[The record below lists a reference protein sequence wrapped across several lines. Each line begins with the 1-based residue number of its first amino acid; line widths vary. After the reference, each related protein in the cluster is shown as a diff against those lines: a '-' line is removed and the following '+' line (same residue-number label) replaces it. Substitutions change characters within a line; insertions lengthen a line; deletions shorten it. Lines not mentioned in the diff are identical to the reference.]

1 MLDITYI
8 RQNQDDI
15 IVMLRNRL
23 LENEYQGL
31 PGCSNSTGSA
41 GNWYSRPTI

>member
-23 LENEYQGL
+23 LENEIPRVTGL
-31 PGCSNSTGSA
+31 LELD
-41 GNWYSRPTI
+41 RQRR